1 MTEMASA
8 SLAEF
13 DYRRVI
19 EGASLVVDARN
30 ATLGDSNP
38 DGPGSL
44 AVGRTETAPWPA

>member
-13 DYRRVI
+13 DYRF
-19 EGASLVVDARN
+19 GCARPKRDL
-30 ATLGDSNP
+30 ADSNP